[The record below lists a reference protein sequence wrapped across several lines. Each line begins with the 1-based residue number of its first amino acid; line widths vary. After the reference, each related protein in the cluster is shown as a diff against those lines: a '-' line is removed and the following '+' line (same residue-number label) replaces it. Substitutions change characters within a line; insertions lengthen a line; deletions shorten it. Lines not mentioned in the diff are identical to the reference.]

1 MRMKNRN
8 AKIWLAALAL
18 QLPPQVVAAEIPSA
32 TPLDE
37 TPSAVGTLV
46 VQWTITGRRDA
57 MDCSA
62 LGAERFD
69 LSMRA
74 ASAPTE
80 DEQVEAPC
88 DAFQISMDLS
98 PGFYTGETLLVDRL
112 DRPVTLSLPL
122 EQVEIVAGRE
132 VVKSIDFPVGAF
144 L

>member
-1 MRMKNRN
+1 MKKRN

-18 QLPPQVVAAEIPSA
+18 QLSPQVVAADIPSA
-32 TPLDE
+32 IPADE
-37 TPSAVGTLV
+37 APSAVGTLIL
-46 VQWTITGRRDA
+46 QWTITGRRDP

-69 LSMRA
+69 LSARP

-80 DEQVEAPC
+80 EQQGDAPC
-88 DAFQISMDLS
+88 DAFQISMDLA
-98 PGFYTGETLLVDRL
+98 PGSYTGETLLVDRL
-112 DRPVTLSLPL
+112 DRPVTLSVPL

-132 VVKSIDFPVGAF
+132 VTKTIDFPVGAF